1 MNFGKRRR
9 GPLGK
14 TPITEERQ
22 GSEALGRNE
31 RDVPLPGKL
40 SLLRQKLSPKAKQEP
55 KFRF

>member
-1 MNFGKRRR
+1 ME
-9 GPLGK
+9 K

-55 KFRF
+55 KFRFYGL